1 MKILTKFKNYHH
13 NVSELYFSNLGKPNN
28 ILIFYLSSRILYFK
42 ETLFKYSFLIFYFQL
57 SFI

>member
-1 MKILTKFKNYHH
+1 MKILNKFKNSHH

-28 ILIFYLSSRILYFK
+28 ILIFTLSSRILCFE
-42 ETLFKYSFLIFYFQL
+42 ETLFKYSFFIFYFQL

>member
-1 MKILTKFKNYHH
+1 MKILTKFKNSHH
-13 NVSELYFSNLGKPNN
+13 NVSELYFSKLGKSNI
-28 ILIFYLSSRILYFK
+28 ILIFTLSSRILYYK